1 MAFGTNVEYTFNLLF
16 KNHPLPM
23 WIYDY
28 KSLQLLE
35 VNNAAIKKYGYSRK
49 KFLNMKIKDLEPK
62 EDIPNLLEINKKKI
76 KSEQSGIC
84 RHQLKN
90 GNIIFVDMTSHK
102 IKYRGENAVLVITR
116 DVNRE
121 ILMNEKIEKLNKLYS
136 FLSDVN
142 QTIVRVKDQKKLFE
156 KICKLSYEKAN
167 LLCWIGF
174 LKNDYIEITA
184 CRGFTKSFISKQSN
198 LLKNNPYK
206 KIFNQIHKSKKCV
219 ILNSFN
225 DRTIDWQIYK
235 RYNINS
241 IAFFPLIISKKVE
254 GILTLYSSLIN
265 YFDLDE
271 VKLFT
276 EMAMDISFALD
287 FLRKES
293 EKKKAEELFHL
304 NAELYMNLFETSPVG
319 IILEDVNGNIIDVN
333 KKFCQIVG
341 YTRDELLKMNVREFQ
356 TENKINHVEKNIK
369 RLLAGEILDM
379 EITSFKKG
387 GQPIWVHL
395 VERKVKLP
403 DGQTAILSIAEDI
416 TERKK
421 ALELLKESEERFRS
435 LYENSTIGLYRTTPQ
450 GEILLANKTLI
461 DMLGYSSFDELC
473 KRNLNQEGFEP
484 GYERKSF
491 IEKIEKDGIVKGLES
506 AWKRK
511 DGRTIY
517 VRESARAVKDADGKI
532 LYFDGTVEDITE
544 LKKIHDELLEAKEK
558 AESANKLKDAF
569 IANISHEIRTP
580 LNGIL
585 GMISLIKESFEKYI
599 GEEEEQYFV
608 SIDNSSR
615 RIIRTIDM
623 ILNYSRLHTGEFPV
637 DMKKINITS
646 IINNL
651 ILEFKS
657 AALVRNIDFTYENN
671 CGEVFLYLDEYSF
684 TQTISNLI
692 DNAIKYTK
700 KGYVKVILDKNENDE
715 IIISV
720 KDTGIGISKEY
731 IKHIFEPYVQEEMGY
746 GRAYDGVGLGLA
758 LVKKFVDLNKAK
770 ISLETKKG
778 FGTTFTIN
786 YGKALGK

>member
-1 MAFGTNVEYTFNLLF
+1 MAFGTDVDYTFNLLF

-35 VNNAAIKKYGYSRK
+35 VNKAAIKKYGYSRK
-49 KFLNMKIKDLEPK
+49 EFLNIKMKDLEPK
-62 EDIPNLLEINKKKI
+62 EDIPSLLDIKKKKI
-76 KSEQSGIC
+76 KSKQYGIC

-90 GNIIFVDMTSHK
+90 GNIIFVDITSHK
-102 IKYRGENAVLVITR
+102 VRYKGKDAVLVISR
-116 DVNRE
+116 DINRE
-121 ILMNEKIEKLNKLYS
+121 VLIDQKIEKLNKLYS

-142 QTIVRVKDQKKLFE
+142 QTIVRVKEQKKLFYE
-156 KICKLSYEKAN
+156 ICKLSHEKAN
-167 LLCWIGF
+167 LLCWIGLF
-174 LKNDYIEITA
+174 ENDNIKITA
-184 CRGFTKSFISKQSN
+184 CKGFTKSFINKQSN
-198 LLKNNPYK
+198 LLNDNSYK
-206 KIFNQIHKSKKCV
+206 KIINQIHKSKKCI
-219 ILNSFN
+219 ILNGLN

-254 GILTLYSSLIN
+254 GILTLYSPLIN

-293 EKKKAEELFHL
+293 EKRKAEELFHL

-319 IILEDVNGNIIDVN
+319 IVLEDVNGNIIDVN
-333 KKFCQIVG
+333 KKFCQIMG

-356 TENKINHVEKNIK
+356 TENKIDHVEENIK

-379 EITSFKKG
+379 EITSIKKG

-403 DGQTAILSIAEDI
+403 DGRTAILSIAEDI

-421 ALELLKESEERFRS
+421 ALELLTESEERFRS
-435 LYENSTIGLYRTTPQ
+435 LYENSTIGLYRTTPE
-450 GEILLANKTLI
+450 GKILLANKTLI
-461 DMLGYSSFDELC
+461 NMLGYSSFDELC
-473 KRNLNQEGFEP
+473 KRNLNHEGFEP
-484 GYERKSF
+484 GYERKVF

-511 DGRTIY
+511 DGSTIY
-517 VRESARAVKDADGKI
+517 VRESARAVKDANGKA
-532 LYFDGTVEDITE
+532 LYYDGTVEDITE
-544 LKKIHDELLEAKEK
+544 LKKIHDELVEAKEK

-585 GMISLIKESFEKYI
+585 GMVSLIKESFEKYI
-599 GEEEEQYFV
+599 DEEEEQYFV

-615 RIIRTIDM
+615 RIIRTVDM
-623 ILNYSRLHTGEFPV
+623 ILNYSRLQTGEFPV
-637 DMKKINITS
+637 EMKRINITS

-651 ILEFKS
+651 VLEFKS
-657 AALVRNIDFTYENN
+657 AASIRNIDFTFENN

-700 KGYVKVILDKNENDE
+700 KGYVKVILDKNDNDE

-731 IKHIFEPYVQEEMGY
+731 IKHVFEPYIQEEMGY

-758 LVKKFVDLNKAK
+758 LVKKFVELNKAK
-770 ISLETKKG
+770 INLETKKG
-778 FGTTFTIN
+778 FGTNFMIN